1 MLEWLREKSMLEWLR
16 EKSMLEFI
24 GLIAVLV
31 LAFYVLGAA
40 FLIALSLWPLWI
52 ILYLFYI
59 YRKNRA

>member
-1 MLEWLREKSMLEWLR
+1 MFGGKSMLEWLR